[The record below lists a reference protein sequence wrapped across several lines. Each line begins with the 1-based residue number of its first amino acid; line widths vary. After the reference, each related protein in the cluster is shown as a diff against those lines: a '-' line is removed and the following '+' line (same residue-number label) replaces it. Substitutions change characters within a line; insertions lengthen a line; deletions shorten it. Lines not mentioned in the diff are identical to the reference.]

1 MTARLELERII
12 SDWLMSDVNARI
24 AAVPKDA
31 SDPVPQAI
39 ATYTDT
45 TYTTNQTIAVFNS
58 VTHPWVAEWKSPPA
72 DPAIYVVARGP
83 FIFAGEPTPDGRVRK
98 TVVPAKVGIFYIRE
112 NADAAIARRD
122 GSYTLRAIAR
132 SIRELDK
139 EAPASDA
146 ARLRNGINVVLSE
159 GPQEFYPTVTTV
171 GNHRV
176 SGALVLNYHVRD
188 ENPAY

>member
-1 MTARLELERII
+1 MTARLELERIL
-12 SDWLMSDVNARI
+12 SDWLMTDLNARI
-24 AAVPKDA
+24 AAVPRDA
-31 SDPVPQAI
+31 GDPAPPPI
-39 ATYTDT
+39 AAYTDT
-45 TYTTNQTIAVFNS
+45 TYAANQTIAVFNS

-72 DPAIYVVARGP
+72 DPAIYVMARGP

-98 TVVPAKVGIFYIRE
+98 TVVPAKVGIFYVRD
-112 NADAAIARRD
+112 NADAAGARRD

-132 SIRELDK
+132 SVRELDK

-159 GPQEFYPTVTTV
+159 GPQEHYHTVSTV
-171 GNHRV
+171 GSHRV

>member
-1 MTARLELERII
+1 MTARLELERIL

-24 AAVPKDA
+24 AAVPRDGGDA
-31 SDPVPQAI
+31 APTPI
-39 ATYTDT
+39 AAYTDT
-45 TYTTNQTIAVFNS
+45 TYAANQTIAVFNS

-72 DPAIYVVARGP
+72 DPAIYVVVRGP
-83 FIFAGEPTPDGRVRK
+83 IIFAGEPTPDGRVRK
-98 TVVPAKVGIFYIRE
+98 TVVPAKVGIFYVRN
-112 NADAAIARRD
+112 NADAAGARRE
-122 GSYTLRAIAR
+122 GSYTMRAIAR

-139 EAPASDA
+139 SGNEAS
-146 ARLRNGINVVLSE
+146 RLRNGINVVLNE
-159 GPQEFYPTVTTV
+159 GPQEHYPTVTTV